1 MPVDMRSEAITP
13 VFLLPHAADVIL
25 LLHVLFVGFV
35 VLGLALIAAGGLR
48 GWSWVRNPWFRLA
61 HVVAIGI
68 VVVQS
73 WFGAICPLTIWEM
86 ALRSQAEGATYSGTF
101 IGYWL
106 GRILY
111 YQAPPWVFVVSYTLF
126 GMLVLACWFWVR
138 PGPLGGTR
146 GDRGGI

>member
-1 MPVDMRSEAITP
+1 MQGEAIKP
-13 VFLLPHAADVIL
+13 DFLLPLAADVIL
-25 LLHVLFVGFV
+25 LLHVLFTGFV
-35 VLGLALIAAGGLR
+35 VLGLALIVAGGLR
-48 GWSWVRNPWFRLA
+48 CWSWVRNPWFRVA

-111 YQAPPWVFVVSYTLF
+111 YQAPPWAFAVSYTVF
-126 GMLVLACWFWVR
+126 GVLVLACWYWVR
-138 PGPLGGTR
+138 PRSLGGAR
-146 GDRGGI
+146 RV

>member
-1 MPVDMRSEAITP
+1 MPGDMRSEAITP
-13 VFLLPHAADVIL
+13 VFLLPLVADVIL
-25 LLHVLFVGFV
+25 LLHVMFVGFV
-35 VLGLALIAAGGLR
+35 VLGLVLIVAGGLC

-111 YQAPPWVFVVSYTLF
+111 YQAPAWAFVVSYTLF
-126 GMLVLACWFWVR
+126 GVLVLACWFWVR
-138 PGPLGGTR
+138 PRPLRGTT

>member
-1 MPVDMRSEAITP
+1 MQNETIRPD
-13 VFLLPHAADVIL
+13 FLLQLTAADVIL

-35 VLGLALIAAGGLR
+35 VLGLALIVAGGLR
-48 GWSWVRNPWFRLA
+48 GWSWVRNPWFRVA

-73 WFGAICPLTIWEM
+73 WFGAMCPLTIWEM
-86 ALRSQAEGATYSGTF
+86 ALRSRAEGTTYSGTF

-111 YQAPPWVFVVSYTLF
+111 YQAPAWAFVVSYTLF
-126 GMLVLACWFWVR
+126 GVLVVACWFWIR
-138 PGPLGGTR
+138 PRPLGGIR
-146 GDRGGI
+146 RV

>member
-1 MPVDMRSEAITP
+1 MPGDMQNEAIKP
-13 VFLLPHAADVIL
+13 DFLLPHAADVIL

-35 VLGLALIAAGGLR
+35 VLGLALIVAGGLR

-61 HVVAIGI
+61 HVIAIGI

-86 ALRSQAEGATYSGTF
+86 ALRSQAEGATYAGTF
-101 IGYWL
+101 ISHWL

-111 YQAPPWVFVVSYTLF
+111 YQAPPWVFVAIYTVF
-126 GMLVLACWFWVR
+126 GALVVACWFWVR
-138 PGPLGGTR
+138 PHPLR
-146 GDRGGI
+146 GETTDYQDK

>member
-1 MPVDMRSEAITP
+1 MHGEAIKP
-13 VFLLPHAADVIL
+13 DFLLPHAADVIL
-25 LLHVLFVGFV
+25 LLHVMFVGFV

-48 GWSWVRNPWFRLA
+48 GWSWVRNPWFRVA

-86 ALRSQAEGATYSGTF
+86 ALRSQAEGTTYSGTF

-111 YQAPPWVFVVSYTLF
+111 YQAPAWAFVVSYTLF
-126 GMLVLACWFWVR
+126 GALVLACWFWVR
-138 PGPLGGTR
+138 PRPLGGVHSR
-146 GDRGGI
+146 DLKR